1 MASQHGRDAL
11 ELDRGGNGV
20 ALAGHSPQ
28 QGLPKSEL
36 RKATILCSTILCSAI
51 PASMAVE
58 IAGAG
63 WGSVSARF
71 MGALAVDPSLKFT
84 GATRGAIRWA
94 TNGGAGATASGA
106 SFDRGIRTR

>member
-1 MASQHGRDAL
+1 MASQHRRDAL

-36 RKATILCSTILCSAI
+36 RKATILCSAI

-84 GATRGAIRWA
+84 GPPRGAIRWA